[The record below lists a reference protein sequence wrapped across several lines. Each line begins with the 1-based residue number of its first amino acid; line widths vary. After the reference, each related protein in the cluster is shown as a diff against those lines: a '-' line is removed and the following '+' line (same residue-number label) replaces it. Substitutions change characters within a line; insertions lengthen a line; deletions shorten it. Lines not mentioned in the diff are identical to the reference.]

1 MRSSLNI
8 QAVLLDLD
16 GLLIDSEP
24 IYRSAWQSA
33 AADLG
38 YELSDD
44 LYLTLIGLSDRDSAG
59 VLIRAFGSEFPLAQF
74 RGLWPARWRR
84 QVETSGIPIKP
95 GLGDLLRV
103 IEDRRLPTAVAT
115 SSDAEQAGRSLQA
128 AGLSQRF
135 SCVVTGDQA
144 PNGKPAPDIFL
155 EAARRL
161 GFPPRHCLVLEDSE
175 AGVLAAAAA
184 GMPVL
189 LIPDLKPPS
198 VEVAELASRVFAS
211 LKEAAE
217 FVERTVDNSDDSLDF
232 EPSLVPEEKT

>member
-1 MRSSLNI
+1 MRSPLNI

-33 AADLG
+33 AAEGG

-44 LYLTLIGLSDRDSAG
+44 LYLTLIGLSDRDSER
-59 VLIRAFGSEFPLAQF
+59 VLIRAFGPEFPLALF
-74 RGLWPARWRR
+74 RDLWPARWRR
-84 QVETSGIPIKP
+84 QVEVSGIPIKP
-95 GLGDLLRV
+95 GLRDLLRV
-103 IEDRRLPTAVAT
+103 IEEHRLPVAVAT
-115 SSDAEQAGRSLQA
+115 STAAEQARISLRA
-128 AGLSQRF
+128 AGLNQRF
-135 SCVVTGDQA
+135 SCIVTEDQV
-144 PNGKPAPDIFL
+144 PNGKPAPDLFL

-161 GFPPRHCLVLEDSE
+161 GFPPPHCIVLEDSE

-198 VEVAELASRVFAS
+198 AQAAALAHRVFAS
-211 LKEAAE
+211 LKKAAE
-217 FVERTVDNSDDSLDF
+217 FVERMVV
-232 EPSLVPEEKT
+232 E

>member
-1 MRSSLNI
+1 MYPPLNI

-44 LYLTLIGLSDRDSAG
+44 LYLTLIGLSDRDSEEA
-59 VLIRAFGSEFPLAQF
+59 LIRAFGSEFSLAQF

-84 QVETSGIPIKP
+84 QVEISGIPVKP
-95 GLGDLLRV
+95 GLWDFLKV
-103 IEDRRLPTAVAT
+103 IEKRLLPVAVAT
-115 SSDAEQAGRSLQA
+115 SSDVEQAGMSLQA

-135 SCVVTGDQA
+135 SCIVTGDLV

-161 GFPPRHCLVLEDSE
+161 GFPPGHCIVLEDSE

-184 GMPVL
+184 RMPVL

-198 VEVAELASRVFAS
+198 ARTTALAYRVFAS

-217 FVERTVDNSDDSLDF
+217 FVERTVDNSDDLLNF
-232 EPSLVPEEKT
+232 HPSLGPEEKT